1 MPASKLSHAESC
13 NENYNIDK
21 YRLCGIKISRTS
33 VAFRTKKRDGADG
46 WEVFMDE
53 ASSTRVP
60 EVAVAI
66 ERAEAPSPVVLVCDH
81 ASNHLPARYGLLGLR
96 ADDLFKHSA
105 WDPGALAISRRL
117 SALMDAPLIYGCI
130 SRLVLDVNRDLSDVD
145 SIVETADGA
154 IVPGNLGLT
163 AGERE
168 RRAAEIYA
176 PYHAAVEDLLAKR
189 AQRGR
194 RSALVAIHSFAPSL
208 QGAVRPWH
216 CGVIFASDSRLGEAL
231 VKGLREEDGLVVGVN
246 QPYAPSDRVYHT
258 MSRHGEDYGIPAVM
272 IEVRNDLVSND
283 DGQRAWAT
291 RLAPLLQSAAQMS
304 LNAEGAEPPEH
315 QATG

>member
-1 MPASKLSHAESC
+1 
-13 NENYNIDK
+13 
-21 YRLCGIKISRTS
+21 
-33 VAFRTKKRDGADG
+33 
-46 WEVFMDE
+46 MDE

-117 SALMDAPLIYGCI
+117 SALMDAPLVYGCI
-130 SRLVLDVNRDLSDVD
+130 SRLVLDVNRDLLDVD

-154 IVPGNLGLT
+154 IVLGNLGLS

-194 RSALVAIHSFAPSL
+194 RSALVGIHSFVPSL

-231 VKGLREEDGLVVGVN
+231 VKGLQEEDGLVVGVN

-283 DGQRAWAT
+283 DGQRAWAM

-304 LNAEGAEPPEH
+304 LNAEGAEPPRH